1 MRIVPD
7 EPNGKSRVIVTAD
20 NLSRTLPTLLERV
33 RAEIRKRHFS
43 RRTEEAYLGWIARY
57 MKFHGIIDPLETGGP
72 EVEEFLSHLATNKE
86 VAAATQNQALSAIL
100 FLYGA
105 VLGRK
110 LERLDDMTR
119 AKKPKRLPVV
129 MRRDEVRE
137 VLSRLEGPKWVAA
150 MLMYGAGL
158 RLMECLQLRVKDV
171 DFGYR
176 QIIVRAGKGNRD
188 RVTVLPSAVETR
200 MKHHLED
207 VKHQHERDLING
219 DGYVKLPEA
228 LSRKYPDANRQWG
241 WQWIFPA
248 HRQFTDPET
257 GHRFR
262 HHLDETVLQRAV
274 RDAADRS
281 GIEKR
286 VSCHTFRHSFAT
298 HLLEDGYDIRT
309 IQELL
314 GHRDVNTTMVY
325 THVLN
330 KGGRAVRS
338 PADVMG

>member
-1 MRIVPD
+1 MRIVPTELAGD
-7 EPNGKSRVIVTAD
+7 SRVIVTAD
-20 NLSRTLPTLLERV
+20 NLSSTLPGLLERV
-33 RAEIRKRHFS
+33 RAEIRRRHYS

-57 MKFHGIIDPLETGGP
+57 MKYHGLIDPLEAGGS
-72 EVEEFLSHLATNKE
+72 EVEKFLSHLATRKD
-86 VAAATQNQALSAIL
+86 VAASTQNQALSALL
-100 FLYGA
+100 FLYGP
-105 VLGRK
+105 VLGKK
-110 LERLDDMTR
+110 LERLDEMAR

-129 MRRDEVRE
+129 MRRDEVRQ

-158 RLMECLQLRVKDV
+158 RLLECLQLRIKDI

-176 QIIVRAGKGNRD
+176 QITVRAGKGNRD
-188 RVTVLPSAVETR
+188 RVTILPTAVETR
-200 MKHHLED
+200 LRHHLED
-207 VKHQHERDLING
+207 VKRLHERDLING
-219 DGYVKLPEA
+219 VGYVKLPEA

-241 WQWIFPA
+241 WQWVFPA
-248 HRQFTDPET
+248 HRQYQDPET
-257 GHRFR
+257 GNLYR
-262 HHLDETVLQRAV
+262 HHLYETVLQRAV
-274 RDAADRS
+274 KEAAERS
-281 GIEKR
+281 GIEKH

-330 KGGRAVRS
+330 KGGKAVRS
-338 PADVMG
+338 PADWPE